1 MGESIAEKSDDI
13 PIIRMWFRENDMT
26 GTTLYEIQKNIALY
40 DESNLEVILKKL
52 IHHYSKELDIEDANP
67 FFIKYLKYKNKY
79 LQLKKI

>member
-1 MGESIAEKSDDI
+1 MPESIAEDSNDI
-13 PIIRMWFRENDMT
+13 GMIRMWFTRNYST
-26 GTTLYEIQKNIALY
+26 GTTLYEIKKNIALY

-67 FFIKYLKYKNKY
+67 FFKKYLKYKNKY

>member
-1 MGESIAEKSDDI
+1 MAKNSEDI
-13 PIIRMWFRENDMT
+13 RRIRISFNQNRYI
-26 GTTLYEIQKNIALY
+26 GTTFNEISKNIAL
-40 DESNLEVILKKL
+40 DEESNLEVILKKL